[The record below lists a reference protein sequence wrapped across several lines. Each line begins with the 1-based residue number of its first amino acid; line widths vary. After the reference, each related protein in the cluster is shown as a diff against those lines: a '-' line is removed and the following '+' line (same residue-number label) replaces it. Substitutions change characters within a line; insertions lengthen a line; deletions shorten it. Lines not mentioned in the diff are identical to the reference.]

1 MSLYLGLSVDNFG
14 VSMPFSADV
23 SGSGDKSRLHR
34 KSKNHIA
41 CSKSLGT
48 KQGKETPFIAR
59 IGDVRP
65 ISKCRRGGKV
75 LSPAAET
82 CLMIQS
88 NIPHRRNSNQNI
100 LPSLNT

>member
-59 IGDVRP
+59 IEDVRP
-65 ISKCRRGGKV
+65 ISKYRRGGKSFLPPRKHV
-75 LSPAAET
+75 L
-82 CLMIQS
+82 
-88 NIPHRRNSNQNI
+88 
-100 LPSLNT
+100 